1 MISYIVGI
9 LLFGGF
15 YDFSVSAIAVCV
27 VAEIV
32 VHYYEKK
39 PVYRKRKNYI
49 LQFPL
54 FLVIWSMIVSFW
66 SLDVSEN
73 FLGILRGV
81 TALLWMYRC
90 FLMDEEEKER
100 CFIIT
105 PYLGAGM
112 VIFGLLSLLNGKT
125 TAFFWQAKRLGG
137 FFQYSNTC
145 ALFCL
150 LGIVVLVQQIQ
161 SSNTGVYKE
170 VGLFWKVIINPA
182 HMKNVLFLFI
192 LILGIFLTGSRSVLL
207 LLLVWGTYQALRVKR
222 FRIPFVV
229 VVGISLI
236 FAYGYGIIT
245 GSSQNIARIF
255 TLFSANSTILG
266 RCLYYIDA
274 LSMAVKYPFGL
285 GYMGYYYM
293 QPVMQT
299 GVYTTRFVHNDFIQ
313 LLVEYGF
320 LALVAVLVYL
330 GYQLIK
336 GKQGRQKKE
345 LLILIC
351 VATLADF
358 HLQYISI
365 LMFFVLCLD
374 LGEKNG
380 LRKQKELRENYI
392 FCGIGLAVSV
402 YLTVAYGCH
411 YMGKDDLAL
420 AMLPNYTQAQIEELT
435 VCTDKEHALLLADEI
450 LEHNEYVSE
459 AYHSKVYA
467 AAMSGDVE
475 ALKRHMDQ
483 SLAIRRYDVETYK
496 AYDGLLA
503 DMIIACNEVGRMEE
517 IAALEEYK
525 NLLPQKLAGLEE
537 TTHPIAYKLRDVP
550 VFTW

>member
-1 MISYIVGI
+1 VISYIVGI

-15 YDFSVSAIAVCV
+15 YDFSVSATAVCV
-27 VAEIV
+27 VAEILA
-32 VHYYEKK
+32 HYVKKK
-39 PVYRKRKNYI
+39 PVYRKKGNYI
-49 LQFPL
+49 LWIPSMAVGWSI
-54 FLVIWSMIVSFW
+54 LV
-66 SLDVSEN
+66 SLWALDMSEN
-73 FLGILRGV
+73 VLGIMRGV
-81 TALLWMYRC
+81 TLLLWMYRC
-90 FLMDEEEKER
+90 FLMSEEEKRR
-100 CFIIT
+100 CFSVT
-105 PYLGAGM
+105 PHLGAGM
-112 VIFGLLSLLNGKT
+112 VVVGLLSLLNEKT
-125 TAFFWQAKRLGG
+125 TSFFWQAERFGG
-137 FFQYSNTC
+137 IFQYSNTC
-145 ALFCL
+145 ALFL
-150 LGIVVLVQQIQ
+150 FVGIVVLVQQIQ
-161 SSNTGVYKE
+161 AQNKEIYKE
-170 VGLFWKVIINPA
+170 TGLFSKGIFNWPY
-182 HMKNVLFLFI
+182 MKKILVLAVLV
-192 LILGIFLTGSRSVLL
+192 LGIFLTGSRSVLL

-229 VVGISLI
+229 VAGISLI

-313 LLVEYGF
+313 LLVDYGF

-351 VATLADF
+351 VAALADF
-358 HLQYISI
+358 HLQYMSI

-374 LGEKNG
+374 LGEQNG

-402 YLTVAYGCH
+402 YLTVAFGCH

-435 VCTDKEHALLLADEI
+435 VCTDKERALLLADEI
-450 LEHNEYVSE
+450 LEHNVYVSE

-475 ALKRHMDQ
+475 ALKRYMDQ